1 MWAWGAADRG
11 QSGLGGKTY
20 APAPRR
26 VEAFGKYHSYETV
39 KVQQIAAGDAHSL
52 LLTQS
57 GDVYVCGDNYRG
69 QLGLAPSAE
78 VVALD
83 KEREAMEQELH
94 FLQQAR
100 PPPPPSS
107 RTKWTRLIHPSV
119 LIGHVSAPAGPGA
132 QDRGVGGQG
141 PPPPAA
147 PCRPAPRGPAGG
159 SAVAEGRDVSD

>member
-1 MWAWGAADRG
+1 VWAWGAADRG

-100 PPPPPSS
+100 PPPPLPPVQS
-107 RTKWTRLIHPSV
+107 
-119 LIGHVSAPAGPGA
+119 GHVSSI
-132 QDRGVGGQG
+132 
-141 PPPPAA
+141 PPY
-147 PCRPAPRGPAGG
+147 
-159 SAVAEGRDVSD
+159 